1 MIKNKSAF
9 DYIKGIRGGWMI
21 NPRTRVQENDMKN
34 KKKRRQEEK
43 NLIKDRSE

>member
-1 MIKNKSAF
+1 MIKKKSTF

-34 KKKRRQEEK
+34 KKKRRQGEK
-43 NLIKDRSE
+43 KLIKDGAE